1 MAPEFFFDMDDTLI
15 YNQYMYTK
23 AYANFIDFML
33 EKIKAKPSSRK
44 QSTELI
50 EIVRQTAPRCKGI
63 EEIIEIY
70 KLDRTIRDIYSTVH
84 TFNVEGAKD
93 NPENPYNKERVP
105 NAFKKAY
112 FAICNDKRFDC
123 TAHDEEAQKAYH
135 LGESFHNVK
144 RDVIEGAEEVLEFL
158 KAKGCRIRIYTCGD
172 SWLQNKKI
180 EVNGFDRYFDKN
192 DQIIVPVKHNGEI
205 KEYLGG
211 CDLNQ
216 TFMVGN
222 SIKSDI
228 APAIK
233 LGLRAVYFPSA
244 TFYSWDEVEMPEE
257 HRSKVLT
264 IVDPK
269 EIIKNY
275 DLLASLK

>member
-1 MAPEFFFDMDDTLI
+1 MAPEFLFDVDDTLV

-23 AYANFIDFML
+23 AYADFIDFML

-44 QSTELI
+44 QSAELM

-63 EEIIEIY
+63 EEIIETY
-70 KLDRTIRDIYSTVH
+70 KMDRTIRDIYSTVH
-84 TFNVEGAKD
+84 GFNVKGVKD
-93 NPENPYNKERVP
+93 NPQNPYNKERVP

-112 FAICNDKRFDC
+112 LAICNDKRFDC
-123 TAHDEEAQKAYH
+123 TAHDGEAQQAYH

-158 KAKGCRIRIYTCGD
+158 KAKGCRTRIYTCGD
-172 SWLQNKKI
+172 LWLQNKKI
-180 EVNGFDRYFDKN
+180 EVNGFDKYFDKK

-205 KEYLGG
+205 KDYLHG
-211 CDLNQ
+211 CNPNQ

-228 APAIK
+228 APAVKSGI
-233 LGLRAVYFPSA
+233 RAIYFPSA
-244 TFYSWDEVEMPEE
+244 TFYSWDDIKLEEE

-264 IVDPK
+264 IVDLR
-269 EIIKNY
+269 EIIQNY
-275 DLLASLK
+275 DLLTSLK